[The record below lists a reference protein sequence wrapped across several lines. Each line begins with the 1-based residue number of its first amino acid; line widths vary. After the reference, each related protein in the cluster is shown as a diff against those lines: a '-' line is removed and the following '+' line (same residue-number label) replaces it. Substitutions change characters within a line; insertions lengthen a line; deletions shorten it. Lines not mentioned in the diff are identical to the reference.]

1 MCEICNK
8 KCKILT
14 SLISLVF
21 TSTLYFLT
29 GLRRGNML
37 ARANIF
43 PRCGWENKDLRY
55 KTVNVVVTAI
65 NVACKPGIVAE
76 SRLSCVGDL
85 ALGA

>member
-1 MCEICNK
+1 
-8 KCKILT
+8 
-14 SLISLVF
+14 
-21 TSTLYFLT
+21 
-29 GLRRGNML
+29 ML

-55 KTVNVVVTAI
+55 KTVNVVMTTI

>member
-1 MCEICNK
+1 MCDICNN

-21 TSTLYFLT
+21 TVLHFLT

-55 KTVNVVVTAI
+55 KTVNVVMTTI

>member
-1 MCEICNK
+1 MCDICNK
-8 KCKILT
+8 NCKVLT
-14 SLISLVF
+14 SLISFVF

-29 GLRRGNML
+29 ELRRGNML
-37 ARANIF
+37 GRANIF

-55 KTVNVVVTAI
+55 KMVNVVVTTM

-76 SRLSCVGDL
+76 SRLSFVEDL